1 MDELG
6 QANRVCQGVHSVPF
20 TVCFNTV
27 MWFQRH
33 SSSLLSALAHGH
45 STEVG
50 MQGYALI
57 EYRTRDE
64 AEAAI
69 QSLDGSKFLDR
80 TIRVSWAFVKPP
92 TRGGGRRR

>member
-1 MDELG
+1 VDELG
-6 QANRVCQGVHSVPF
+6 QANGLCQGMTLPHPGIIVIF
-20 TVCFNTV
+20 
-27 MWFQRH
+27 
-33 SSSLLSALAHGH
+33 SSSLNFLLCLFFQGH
-45 STEVG
+45 SDRRIAV
-50 MQGYALI
+50 QGYALV

-69 QSLDGSKFLDR
+69 QALDGSKFLDR

>member
-1 MDELG
+1 VDELG
-6 QANRVCQGVHSVPF
+6 PANWVCKGVTLPHSARISF
-20 TVCFNTV
+20 
-27 MWFQRH
+27 
-33 SSSLLSALAHGH
+33 SSSNGSFLFCASFQDLSDVRIA
-45 STEVG
+45 V
-50 MQGYALI
+50 QGYALI

>member
-1 MDELG
+1 
-6 QANRVCQGVHSVPF
+6 
-20 TVCFNTV
+20 
-27 MWFQRH
+27 
-33 SSSLLSALAHGH
+33 
-45 STEVG
+45 

-69 QSLDGSKFLDR
+69 QALDGSKFLDK

-92 TRGGGRRR
+92 ARGGGRRR